1 MIAIERNP
9 KWQEHY
15 VLTNFFGDTQAKKSM
30 VWLILIGFISFS
42 SDWAKMELGVA
53 VD

>member
-1 MIAIERNP
+1 MIAIERNS

-30 VWLILIGFISFS
+30 VRLILIGFVSFS
-42 SDWAKMELGVA
+42 GDRAKIELGV
-53 VD
+53 D